1 MFISYRTMATLMLCL
16 VASVAHAADAP
27 ACDLAGPARTVTRI
41 AQLPPEVQSLL
52 LENGPVSDPG
62 SPFNASDVF
71 IVDDPTSGQ
80 RLVSGQAGPDAICLW
95 LEHGAAAITMSFCSS
110 SWSVNI
116 GRWLAGPTGRRSC
129 TADAAGGQGSRC

>member
-71 IVDDPTSGQ
+71 IVDDPTPGHGPAPGVRPGRSGCHLPVARTWRRGYHHVVLQ
-80 RLVSGQAGPDAICLW
+80 FQLVG
-95 LEHGAAAITMSFCSS
+95 EHWT
-110 SWSVNI
+110 
-116 GRWLAGPTGRRSC
+116 LAGWTN
-129 TADAAGGQGSRC
+129 GSPLLYR

>member
-62 SPFNASDVF
+62 GPFNASDVF
-71 IVDDPTSGQ
+71 IVDDPTPGQ

-95 LEHGAAAITMSFCSS
+95 LEHG
-110 SWSVNI
+110 
-116 GRWLAGPTGRRSC
+116 GRGYHHVVLQFQLVGEHWTLAGRTNGLPPP
-129 TADAAGGQGSRC
+129 SR